1 VLLVPVC
8 IAALFCAGIVF
19 VALPKGPGQVIVGVA
34 LLVFS
39 WAGSDHLSHGPRQP
53 ERESESRP
61 FVMHLER

>member
-1 VLLVPVC
+1 
-8 IAALFCAGIVF
+8 

-39 WAGSDHLSHGPRQP
+39 WAGSDHLSHGPHQP
-53 ERESESRP
+53 EPESVSKP